1 MSTEH
6 ARFTPASSLF
16 FESANLPAIHKFFT
30 FSATLYESALKKPHR
45 KHSVILPNLKQILNL
60 LTVDAIMTPKQR
72 FYCVHPQQTVSE
84 AEEILRNYKFSG
96 APLKEEQIHR
106 YVRLDTLTKNLGFHK
121 TCEHVAEEIGF
132 AEMITENTT
141 IEDVI
146 GILALR
152 EDSSPLFVTSNN
164 SIVGLVT
171 AADLDKIPVKVYF
184 FTLISALESLLLDII
199 GKNYHKYKSLLDNSR
214 RLEGRFR
221 LCAGEK
227 VGLEEYN
234 YLMTP
239 EILEIVSKSEI
250 REKMRIVD
258 DSELKELE
266 KFRNNIAHG
275 NYIIVK
281 DSDVK
286 KLKQRQTQIYKYIQA
301 LEQSE
306 IETTSLQPIFSITS

>member
-1 MSTEH
+1 M
-6 ARFTPASSLF
+6 
-16 FESANLPAIHKFFT
+16 
-30 FSATLYESALKKPHR
+30 
-45 KHSVILPNLKQILNL
+45 
-60 LTVDAIMTPKQR
+60 LTVEAIMTPKQR

-84 AEEILRNYKFSG
+84 AEGILREYKFSG
-96 APLKEEQIHR
+96 APLEEELIHR
-106 YVRLDTLTKNLGFHK
+106 YVRLETLTKNLGFHK
-121 TCEHVAEEIGF
+121 TCEQVAEEIGL
-132 AEMITENTT
+132 AERITENTT

-152 EDSSPLFVTSNN
+152 EDFTPLFVTSNK

-199 GKNYHKYKSLLDNSR
+199 GKNYHKYKSLLDNPR
-214 RLEGRFR
+214 RVEDRCR
-221 LCAGEK
+221 RCAGEK

-239 EILEIVSKSEI
+239 EILEIASKSEI
-250 REKMRIVD
+250 REKMRIID
-258 DSELKELE
+258 NSELKELE
-266 KFRNNIAHG
+266 KFRNNVAHG

-286 KLKQRQTQIYKYIQA
+286 ELERRHNQIYKCIQA

-306 IETTSLQPIFSITS
+306 TETPSLQPIYSKISARRK

>member
-1 MSTEH
+1 LQ
-6 ARFTPASSLF
+6 FIKL
-16 FESANLPAIHKFFT
+16 LP
-30 FSATLYESALKKPHR
+30 FSAILYKNALKKPHR
-45 KHSVILPNLKQILNL
+45 KHQVILPNLKQILDL
-60 LTVDAIMTPKQR
+60 LTVEAIMTPRQK
-72 FYCVHPQQTVSE
+72 FCCVHPQQTVSE
-84 AEEILRNYKFSG
+84 AEEILRKRKFSG
-96 APLKEEQIHR
+96 APLEEEEIHR
-106 YVRLDTLTKNLGFHK
+106 YVRLDTLVKNLGFHK
-121 TCEHVAEEIGF
+121 RCEQVAEEIGLT
-132 AEMITENTT
+132 ERITENTT

-152 EDSSPLFVTSNN
+152 EDSTPLFVTSNK

-199 GKNYHKYKSLLDNSR
+199 GKNYHKYKSLLDNPKR
-214 RLEGRFR
+214 VEGRCR
-221 LCAGEK
+221 RCEGEK

-250 REKMRIVD
+250 REKMRITD
-258 DSELKELE
+258 DSELEELE
-266 KFRNNIAHG
+266 EFRNNVAHG

-286 KLKQRQTQIYKYIQA
+286 KLKQKQNQIYEYIQA

-306 IETTSLQPIFSITS
+306 IVTLSLQPIFSTSNNFPTIA